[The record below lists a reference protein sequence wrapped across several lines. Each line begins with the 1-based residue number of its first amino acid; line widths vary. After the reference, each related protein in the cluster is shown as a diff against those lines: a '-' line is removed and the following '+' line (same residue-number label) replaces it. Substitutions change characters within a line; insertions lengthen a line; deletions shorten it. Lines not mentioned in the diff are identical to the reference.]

1 MTEHEIVQKIEEIM
15 QEMRPSI
22 QNDGG
27 DIHFVSYQEGI
38 VLVRLHGA
46 CVSCPMS
53 FYTLKLGIE
62 ERLKE
67 QIPAVREVQTVE

>member
-1 MTEHEIVQKIEEIM
+1 MTQAEIEHTIEILL

-22 QNDGG
+22 QQDGG
-27 DIHFVSYQEGI
+27 DIHFVSYHEG
-38 VLVRLHGA
+38 VVEVRLKGA

-62 ERLKE
+62 ERLK
-67 QIPAVREVQTVE
+67 QAIPTICEVKAIE